1 MFWPYQGQYVRSYE
15 TRFLQKHP
23 EFTNIVDYQKSL
35 KGGLIL
41 TDKYLILVPP
51 APRGTKL

>member
-23 EFTNIVDYQKSL
+23 EFSNIVDYQKSQ

-41 TDKYLILVPP
+41 TDKYLVLVPP